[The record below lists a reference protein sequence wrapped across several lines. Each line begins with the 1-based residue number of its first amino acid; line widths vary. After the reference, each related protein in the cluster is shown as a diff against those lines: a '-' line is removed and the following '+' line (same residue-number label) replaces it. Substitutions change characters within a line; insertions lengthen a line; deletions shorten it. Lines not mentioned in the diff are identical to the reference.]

1 MQLKELSKEQRLHLA
16 HGAASGVAHM
26 HKLGFIHRDIKS
38 KNVLVAET
46 EAHELYA
53 KLCDFGEVQKT
64 FAPIEPCDNDI
75 FSTLN
80 DLDDPVSTALASLSS
95 LDKYD
100 DPI

>member
-64 FAPIEPCDNDI
+64 FAPIEPCDI
-75 FSTLN
+75 
-80 DLDDPVSTALASLSS
+80 
-95 LDKYD
+95 
-100 DPI
+100 